1 MESEFIKKEN
11 SKATVLFVHG
21 ILGSPKR
28 FEELYPLVPESFSIV
43 KLVLEGHGKKA
54 KDFRKSN
61 IKKWKNH
68 LRNTIISLK
77 NDNQKVILVGHSMGT
92 LLGIKEEIDGVSPDA
107 LFLLNVPLKPH
118 MTWKMMKSCINI
130 VYKKEENLNRQ
141 EKLLKDNCSIT
152 LTKNPFA
159 YLLWIPRYL
168 ELFKEMRKTRP
179 LISKIRHICICF
191 HSKKDE
197 LVSQKTYKY
206 LQEAKNIKTYYLENS
221 THYSNEG
228 EDLVLIKNEFT
239 KLMKSFEE
247 EKKDPFQSDF
257 LKELRK
263 VIKPKEIK

>member
-11 SKATVLFVHG
+11 SKVTVLFVHG

-28 FEELYPLVPESFSIV
+28 FEELYDLVPDSFSIV
-43 KLVLEGHGKKA
+43 KLVLDGHGKKA

-61 IKKWKNH
+61 MKKWKNH
-68 LRNTIISLK
+68 VRNTIISLK
-77 NDNQKVILVGHSMGT
+77 NDNQKIIYVGHSMGC
-92 LLGIKEEIDGVSPDA
+92 LLGINEEVNGTSPDA

-118 MTWKMMKSCINI
+118 LKWKMASACMKLP
-130 VYKKEENLNRQ
+130 YKKEKNLSKQ

-159 YLLWIPRYL
+159 YVLWVPRYL
-168 ELFKEMRKTRP
+168 ELFKEMRKERSY
-179 LISKIRHICICF
+179 ISKIKHTCICF
-191 HSKKDE
+191 HAKEDE

-206 LQEAKNIKTYYLENS
+206 LKGNSNIKLFYLNDS
-221 THYSNEG
+221 THYSNGG

-247 EKKDPFQSDF
+247 GENAFQSDF